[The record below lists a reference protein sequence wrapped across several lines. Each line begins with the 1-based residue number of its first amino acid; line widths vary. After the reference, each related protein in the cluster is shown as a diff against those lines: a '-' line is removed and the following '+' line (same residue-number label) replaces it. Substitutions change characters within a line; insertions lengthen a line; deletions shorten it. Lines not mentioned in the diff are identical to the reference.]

1 MIGGALSTRGLWLD
15 PRTKILLLL
24 LCIFSAMMAPSLLY
38 ELGLVVLIG
47 LLGVC
52 FGKWKYAWKGVL
64 FYALIVLLT
73 IWIMDTM
80 TGTWR
85 TMFIA
90 FLGLF
95 HKVYPCGMLS
105 GIVISTTKV
114 SEFLSAMNR
123 IHAPQKLVIP
133 LAVMLRYIPTIQED
147 WRFIKDAMRMRDV
160 SPSLKG
166 FLTHPGITVEC
177 IYVPLMMA
185 ASKAADELS
194 IASITRGIENPKPR
208 TCLVQIHIGLM
219 DIAAVFCFAGALAV
233 GLPLHLNALNRPTG
247 MPRQVIAVS
256 PGSIPSS
263 QKERAEMQALNS
275 RDVMV
280 DAAFME
286 TDRKIMTKGQP
297 VPVYMLSG
305 PKGDFT
311 GLPPV
316 HFYYGGDEVLS
327 VVAESFADAC
337 KAANVPYTMTIAPGM
352 CHCYAMV
359 EWFPEGRQAREEI
372 IGLLR

>member
-1 MIGGALSTRGLWLD
+1 MLPGDGRVLRGGAHLAG
-15 PRTKILLLL
+15 
-24 LCIFSAMMAPSLLY
+24 
-38 ELGLVVLIG
+38 
-47 LLGVC
+47 
-52 FGKWKYAWKGVL
+52 
-64 FYALIVLLT
+64 
-73 IWIMDTM
+73 
-80 TGTWR
+80 
-85 TMFIA
+85 
-90 FLGLF
+90 GLF
-95 HKVYPCGMLS
+95 LRRRTGCRA
-105 GIVISTTKV
+105 
-114 SEFLSAMNR
+114 SAS
-123 IHAPQKLVIP
+123 PQC
-133 LAVMLRYIPTIQED
+133 AEQAD
-147 WRFIKDAMRMRDV
+147 GDA
-160 SPSLKG
+160 
-166 FLTHPGITVEC
+166 
-177 IYVPLMMA
+177 
-185 ASKAADELS
+185 
-194 IASITRGIENPKPR
+194 
-208 TCLVQIHIGLM
+208 
-219 DIAAVFCFAGALAV
+219 
-233 GLPLHLNALNRPTG
+233 PTG
-247 MPRQVIAVS
+247 YRGVARQY
-256 PGSIPSS
+256 S
-263 QKERAEMQALNS
+263 QLNS